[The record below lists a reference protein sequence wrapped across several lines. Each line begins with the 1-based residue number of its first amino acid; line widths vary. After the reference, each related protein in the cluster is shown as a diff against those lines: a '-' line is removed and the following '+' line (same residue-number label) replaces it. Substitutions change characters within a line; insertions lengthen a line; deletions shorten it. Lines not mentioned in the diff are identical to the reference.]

1 MDRWFLPRLPR
12 AGRTTST
19 LLFAIFTHVKLGQ
32 KQWSF
37 NTYKSSV
44 NTYHSVRT
52 FHGKLEKISSIAPR
66 RRWSAV
72 LLDTAH
78 NTQTSTKH
86 KQSPVTASKKQHHT
100 KQHTFVLAKVEHVTE
115 YTTWSE
121 PHDPQQNRVGG
132 SLNKKGAWIAN
143 FSQASSYNSY
153 AFDWDF
159 WVLGHWN
166 VAWNLSIRIKSR
178 SITSTY
184 HHHSLIDRR
193 FVKFVCS
200 RRAFYLWIQKTL
212 PVRATYYYSSF
223 LLLL

>member
-1 MDRWFLPRLPR
+1 MIIIIIYITITTLNFYNQEIGFYTLEIQKQRWKERGMMDRWFLPRLPR

-159 WVLGHWN
+159 WVLGH
-166 VAWNLSIRIKSR
+166 IEM
-178 SITSTY
+178 
-184 HHHSLIDRR
+184 
-193 FVKFVCS
+193 
-200 RRAFYLWIQKTL
+200 L
-212 PVRATYYYSSF
+212 PEI
-223 LLLL
+223 